1 MKTLEKKL
9 KLLNFDESFDIEKD
23 DFYFLILK
31 IEEEK
36 IRLYKPKERE
46 KINYRKEKNYIEHII
61 KYLKK
66 LNINIENINKNNMN
80 DLHVRTYILNNLTT
94 LALIDEYKD
103 ITNFDDDDDDD
114 EDIQD
119 IENGH
124 NHLQDDEDNDDLLI
138 NFFELNYL
146 KLHSNDESKYIKE
159 NTFNVLIEKI
169 NEIFKHNNIPLLN
182 INNMDRNYI
191 NISYVISA
199 LKLIKEKLKNKS
211 KTDNTD
217 YEHLFSLNINV
228 KDDELKEFVYII
240 RYLFNEQ
247 LKKRKIDIK
256 EILNDIQTL
265 TYNPVIDI
273 KQGRLGR

>member
-103 ITNFDDDDDDD
+103 ITNFDDDDDD

-146 KLHSNDESKYIKE
+146 KLYSNDESQYIKE

>member
-146 KLHSNDESKYIKE
+146 KLHSNDESQYIKE

>member
-103 ITNFDDDDDDD
+103 ITNFDDD

-146 KLHSNDESKYIKE
+146 KLHSNDESQYIKE

>member
-103 ITNFDDDDDDD
+103 ITNFDDDDD

-146 KLHSNDESKYIKE
+146 KLHSNDESQYIKE

>member
-103 ITNFDDDDDDD
+103 ITNFDDDHDD

-146 KLHSNDESKYIKE
+146 KLHSNDESQYIKE

>member
-46 KINYRKEKNYIEHII
+46 KINYRKKNYIEHII

-103 ITNFDDDDDDD
+103 ITNFDDDDDD

-146 KLHSNDESKYIKE
+146 KLHSNDESQYIKE

>member
-103 ITNFDDDDDDD
+103 ITNFDDDDD

-146 KLHSNDESKYIKE
+146 KLYSNDESQYIKE

>member
-9 KLLNFDESFDIEKD
+9 KLLNYDEPFDIEKD

-46 KINYRKEKNYIEHII
+46 KINYRKEKNYIEHIL

-80 DLHVRTYILNNLTT
+80 DINVRTYILNNLTT

-103 ITNFDDDDDDD
+103 ITNFDDN

-119 IENGH
+119 IENGNNDLH
-124 NHLQDDEDNDDLLI
+124 HEEDNDDLLI

-146 KLHSNDESKYIKE
+146 KSHSNEESQYIKA

-169 NEIFKHNNIPLLN
+169 NEIFKNNNIPLLN
-182 INNMDRNYI
+182 INNMDRSYI

-211 KTDNTD
+211 KTDNKD

-228 KDDELKEFVYII
+228 KDEELKEFVYII

>member
-1 MKTLEKKL
+1 MKTLERKL
-9 KLLNFDESFDIEKD
+9 KLLNYDEPFDIEKD

-66 LNINIENINKNNMN
+66 LNINTDNINKNNIN
-80 DLHVRTYILNNLTT
+80 DINVRTYILNNLTT

-103 ITNFDDDDDDD
+103 ITNFDDN

-119 IENGH
+119 IHNG
-124 NHLQDDEDNDDLLI
+124 NKDLQDEQDNDDLLI
-138 NFFELNYL
+138 DFFELNYL
-146 KLHSNDESKYIKE
+146 KLNSNQESHQYINE
-159 NTFNVLIEKI
+159 NIFNVLIQKI
-169 NEIFKHNNIPLLN
+169 NEIFKNNNIPLLN
-182 INNMDRNYI
+182 INNMDMSYI

-211 KTDNTD
+211 KTDNTN

-228 KDDELKEFVYII
+228 NDEELKEFVYII

-247 LKKRKIDIK
+247 LKNRKIGIK

>member
-9 KLLNFDESFDIEKD
+9 RLLNFDESFDIEKD

-103 ITNFDDDDDDD
+103 ITNFDDDDDD

-146 KLHSNDESKYIKE
+146 KLHSNDESQYIKE

>member
-146 KLHSNDESKYIKE
+146 KLHSNDESQYIKE

-217 YEHLFSLNINV
+217 YQHLFSLNINV

>member
-1 MKTLEKKL
+1 M
-9 KLLNFDESFDIEKD
+9 
-23 DFYFLILK
+23 
-31 IEEEK
+31 
-36 IRLYKPKERE
+36 
-46 KINYRKEKNYIEHII
+46 
-61 KYLKK
+61 
-66 LNINIENINKNNMN
+66 
-80 DLHVRTYILNNLTT
+80 
-94 LALIDEYKD
+94 IDEYKD

-146 KLHSNDESKYIKE
+146 KLHSNDESQYIKE

>member
-103 ITNFDDDDDDD
+103 ITNFDDDD

-146 KLHSNDESKYIKE
+146 KLYSNDESQYIKE

>member
-103 ITNFDDDDDDD
+103 ITNFDDDDDD

-146 KLHSNDESKYIKE
+146 KLHSNDESQYIKE

>member
-103 ITNFDDDDDDD
+103 ITNFNDDDDDD

-146 KLHSNDESKYIKE
+146 KLHSNDESQYIKE

>member
-1 MKTLEKKL
+1 MKTLERKL
-9 KLLNFDESFDIEKD
+9 KLLNYDEPFDIEKD

-66 LNINIENINKNNMN
+66 LNINTDNINKNNIN
-80 DLHVRTYILNNLTT
+80 DINVRTYILNNLTT

-103 ITNFDDDDDDD
+103 ITNFDDN

-119 IENGH
+119 IHNG
-124 NHLQDDEDNDDLLI
+124 NKDLQDEQDNDDLLI
-138 NFFELNYL
+138 DFFELNYL
-146 KLHSNDESKYIKE
+146 KLNSNQESHQYINE
-159 NTFNVLIEKI
+159 NIFNVLIQKI
-169 NEIFKHNNIPLLN
+169 NEIFKNNNIPLLN
-182 INNMDRNYI
+182 INNMDMSYI

-211 KTDNTD
+211 KTDNTN

-228 KDDELKEFVYII
+228 NDEELKEFVYII
-240 RYLFNEQ
+240 RYLFNEK
-247 LKKRKIDIK
+247 LKNRKIGIK

>member
-1 MKTLEKKL
+1 M
-9 KLLNFDESFDIEKD
+9 
-23 DFYFLILK
+23 YLILK

-103 ITNFDDDDDDD
+103 ITNFDDD

-146 KLHSNDESKYIKE
+146 KLHSNDESQYIKE

>member
-146 KLHSNDESKYIKE
+146 KLYSNDESQYIKE

-273 KQGRLGR
+273 KQRC

>member
-9 KLLNFDESFDIEKD
+9 KLLKFDESFDIEKD

-146 KLHSNDESKYIKE
+146 KLHSNDESQYIKE

>member
-1 MKTLEKKL
+1 MKTLERKL
-9 KLLNFDESFDIEKD
+9 KLLNYDEPFDIEKD

-66 LNINIENINKNNMN
+66 LNINTDNINKNNIN
-80 DLHVRTYILNNLTT
+80 DINVRTYILNNLTT

-103 ITNFDDDDDDD
+103 ITNFDDN

-119 IENGH
+119 IH
-124 NHLQDDEDNDDLLI
+124 NRNKDLQDEEDNDDLLI
-138 NFFELNYL
+138 DFFELNYL
-146 KLHSNDESKYIKE
+146 KLNSNEESHQYINE
-159 NTFNVLIEKI
+159 NIFNVLIQKI
-169 NEIFKHNNIPLLN
+169 NEIFKNNNIPLLN
-182 INNMDRNYI
+182 INNMDMSYI

-211 KTDNTD
+211 KTDNTN

-228 KDDELKEFVYII
+228 NDEELKEFVYII

-247 LKKRKIDIK
+247 LKNRKIGIK

>member
-146 KLHSNDESKYIKE
+146 KLYSNDESQYIKE

>member
-9 KLLNFDESFDIEKD
+9 KLLNYDEPFDIEKD

-66 LNINIENINKNNMN
+66 LNINTENINKNNMN
-80 DLHVRTYILNNLTT
+80 DINVRTYILNNLTT

-103 ITNFDDDDDDD
+103 ITNFDDN
-114 EDIQD
+114 EHIQD
-119 IENGH
+119 IDNGH
-124 NHLQDDEDNDDLLI
+124 KDLQDEEDNDDLLI
-138 NFFELNYL
+138 NFFELDYL
-146 KLHSNDESKYIKE
+146 KLHSNEECQYIKT

-169 NEIFKHNNIPLLN
+169 NEIFKNNNIPLLN
-182 INNMDRNYI
+182 INNMDRCYI
-191 NISYVISA
+191 NFSYVISA

-211 KTDNTD
+211 KTDNTN

-228 KDDELKEFVYII
+228 KDEELKEFVYII

-247 LKKRKIDIK
+247 LKNRKIDVK

>member
-146 KLHSNDESKYIKE
+146 KLHSNDESQYIKE

-228 KDDELKEFVYII
+228 KDDELKEFAYII

>member
-146 KLHSNDESKYIKE
+146 KLHSNDESQYIKE

-247 LKKRKIDIK
+247 IKKRKIDIK

>member
-146 KLHSNDESKYIKE
+146 KLHSNDESQYIKE

-273 KQGRLGR
+273 TQGRLGR

>member
-80 DLHVRTYILNNLTT
+80 DINVRTYILNNLTT

-103 ITNFDDDDDDD
+103 ITNFDND

-119 IENGH
+119 IENGQ
-124 NHLQDDEDNDDLLI
+124 NHLQDKEDNDDLLI

-146 KLHSNDESKYIKE
+146 KLHSNDESQYIKE

-228 KDDELKEFVYII
+228 KDEELKEFVYII

>member
-146 KLHSNDESKYIKE
+146 KLHSNDESQYIKE

-211 KTDNTD
+211 KTDNTN

>member
-80 DLHVRTYILNNLTT
+80 DIHVRTYILNNLTT

-103 ITNFDDDDDDD
+103 ITNFDDDDD

-146 KLHSNDESKYIKE
+146 KLHSNDESQYIKE

-247 LKKRKIDIK
+247 LKKRKLDIK

>member
-103 ITNFDDDDDDD
+103 ITNFDDDD

-146 KLHSNDESKYIKE
+146 KLHSNDESQYIKE

>member
-146 KLHSNDESKYIKE
+146 KLHSNDESQYIKE

-191 NISYVISA
+191 NIAYVISA

>member
-103 ITNFDDDDDDD
+103 ITNFDDDDDD

-146 KLHSNDESKYIKE
+146 KLHSNDESQYIKE

-191 NISYVISA
+191 HISYVISA